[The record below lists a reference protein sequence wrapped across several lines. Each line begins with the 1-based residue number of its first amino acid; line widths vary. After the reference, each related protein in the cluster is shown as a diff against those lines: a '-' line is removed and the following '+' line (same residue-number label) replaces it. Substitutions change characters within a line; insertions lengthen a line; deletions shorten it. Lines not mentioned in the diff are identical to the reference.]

1 MQPYIFCCRAAFV
14 AEPGYVLVSADYSQ
28 IELRLMA
35 HFAQD
40 PGLCATLRDATQDPF
55 RRLAAQWL
63 RAPEHQ
69 VGHTDSDPV
78 YCSGI
83 LTLCGQDQLGVLKLC
98 PKSLHTL
105 IIPLLLQSSL
115 STMHLSGHPVPHQLF
130 CFTDLD
136 VVWCIVAPR
145 LVRTMFQQAVCSVSS
160 HL

>member
-1 MQPYIFCCRAAFV
+1 MKSLVRPHLHALLLLDSMCCRDQSLCRCQQTTTQAALPVELSLQHILGHVNAFYYIFPISVLNLYSSLFLIQPYIFCCRAAFV

-69 VGHTDSDPV
+69 VGTYRLSF
-78 YCSGI
+78 C
-83 LTLCGQDQLGVLKLC
+83 
-98 PKSLHTL
+98 
-105 IIPLLLQSSL
+105 LL
-115 STMHLSGHPVPHQLF
+115 
-130 CFTDLD
+130 
-136 VVWCIVAPR
+136 R
-145 LVRTMFQQAVCSVSS
+145 
-160 HL
+160 